1 MNDILQHPKDI
12 ITTFME
18 RIYRYG
24 MTTTSGGNLSIK
36 DADGNIWITPGGVD
50 KGTLTRND
58 IMCVKPDGSVA
69 GRHKPSCEYPFHKA
83 VYDCRP
89 DVKAVLHAHPPALVS
104 FSIVRKVPDTSVLP
118 NARYICGEVGYAP
131 YGIPG
136 SEQLGRN
143 IAAIFEKGFD
153 TVLLEN
159 HGVVTA
165 GDSLLQAFKRF
176 ETLDFCARLI
186 ILANTIGTPRSLTQ
200 EQLDFANSFRPTF
213 AEFVPDHHTS
223 EEIDLRVLMVE
234 LIKRS
239 YSKMLF
245 SSTEGTFS
253 VRVNRGSFLI
263 TPYGLDRQAV
273 TVDDLVLVQY
283 GKCEAGKRPSRSA
296 RMHEA
301 IYAAHP
307 ELNCIIMAQP
317 PTLMA
322 FAVTGIPFDT
332 RTIPESYIL
341 LRDVAMLPFG
351 LQYRDIR
358 ALVNVLSARSP
369 MAIIENEC
377 VVSVGES
384 LLQAFDRLEVAEYS
398 AKALTSAKVLGELV
412 PINEQQAAD
421 LRVAFHLT

>member
-1 MNDILQHPKDI
+1 MRDQLQHPKDV
-12 ITTFME
+12 ITAFME
-18 RIYRYG
+18 RIYGYG

-36 DADGNIWITPGGVD
+36 DGEGNIWITPGAID

-58 IMCVKPDGSVA
+58 IMCVKPDGTLL
-69 GRHKPSCEYPFHKA
+69 GRHKPSSEFPFHKA

-104 FSIVRKVPDTSVLP
+104 FSIVRKVPDTGVLP

-143 IAAIFEKGFD
+143 IAGVFEKGFD

-165 GDSLLQAFKRF
+165 GESLSQAFKRF
-176 ETLDFCARLI
+176 ETLDFCARLTI
-186 ILANTIGTPRSLTQ
+186 QANTIGTPRPLTQ
-200 EQLDFANSFRPTF
+200 AQLDFANSFRPTLG
-213 AEFVPDHHTS
+213 EFTPEYHS
-223 EEIDLRVLMVE
+223 PEEIDLRIRMVQ
-234 LIKRS
+234 LIQRS
-239 YSKMLF
+239 YNKMLF
-245 SSTEGTFS
+245 NSTEGTFS
-253 VRVNRGSFLI
+253 VRVSPNSFLI
-263 TPYGLDRQAV
+263 TPYGIDRQEV
-273 TVDDLVLVQY
+273 TVDDLVLIQY
-283 GKCEAGKRPSRSA
+283 GKREAGKRPSRSA

-307 ELNCIIMAQP
+307 DLNCIIMAQP
-317 PTLMA
+317 PSLMS

-341 LRDVAMLPFG
+341 LRDVTMLPFASH
-351 LQYRDIR
+351 YKDIHV
-358 ALVNVLSARSP
+358 LGKVLSSRRP

-377 VVSVGES
+377 VVSVGEN

-398 AKALTSAKVLGELV
+398 AKALTAARSLGELI
-412 PINEQQAAD
+412 PISEKQTAD
-421 LRVAFHLT
+421 LRQAFNLK